1 MKINFKIE
9 QYKQLTKLV
18 ECQATGSAN
27 ELAKKIGISRSTL
40 FKMMDEIRG
49 EGVVIE
55 YNENIRSYTYLNNK
69 RLKVSQPITVIDI

>member
-27 ELAKKIGISRSTL
+27 ELAKKIGISHSTL

-55 YNENIRSYTYLNNK
+55 
-69 RLKVSQPITVIDI
+69 